1 MVFRKVR
8 LSALEKLLFRG
19 SQRDPRLAGKIS
31 FLLWRRDN
39 YNAVT
44 CRSVDLLRAL
54 HEMKAL
60 LPLMLIIGFGFWL
73 NQEIQKEKELQTK
86 LDEMRQALDDAKS
99 QLLAL
104 KAQQRPQQQAGF
116 GANAQYSNPLN
127 APPVRSSGH
136 K

>member
-1 MVFRKVR
+1 
-8 LSALEKLLFRG
+8 
-19 SQRDPRLAGKIS
+19 
-31 FLLWRRDN
+31 
-39 YNAVT
+39 
-44 CRSVDLLRAL
+44 
-54 HEMKAL
+54 
-60 LPLMLIIGFGFWL
+60 MLIIGFGFWL